1 MTSTTTTTASATA
14 GPATAA
20 TAARRRR
27 VLLRGAAAVTAAAA
41 AGALALTLTGAP
53 ARAAT
58 ATNCQA
64 TPSACGYPDATNTG
78 VPAGTTLTSVPA
90 QATSGPGWAWDAA
103 TQTVNVTTSGTTISG
118 LSITGTLNI
127 TASNVTVKNDQI
139 TASGLYAVSLR
150 HTASVTVE
158 NSDISGQN
166 ATTGRV
172 SYAIDDI
179 YADSTNMTFTRNN
192 IADWRVGI
200 NTTSGKITSN
210 YIHNPGYLPGDHT
223 DGIYDNEGT
232 TPLAITGNTIENTL
246 GQTCDIIL
254 ESAPGVPV
262 GNMTV
267 SGNLLAGGGYSIY
280 AGGAQNDSTNIK
292 ITGNRFGQAYFAK
305 SGQWGPDADYQ
316 PAGTGNTWTGNTW
329 DTTGT
334 TVTP

>member
-1 MTSTTTTTASATA
+1 MTATPATTTT
-14 GPATAA
+14 PAAPT
-20 TAARRRR
+20 RRRR
-27 VLLRGAAAVTAAAA
+27 PVLRTAAALTAAAA
-41 AGALALTLTGAP
+41 AAALGLALTAAPGAH
-53 ARAAT
+53 AAT
-58 ATNCQA
+58 ATGCQA

-78 VPAGTTLTSVPA
+78 VPPGTTLTSVPA

-127 TASNVTVKNDQI
+127 AASNVTVKNDQI
-139 TASGLYAVSLR
+139 TTSSLYAVSLR
-150 HTASVTVE
+150 HTANVTVE
-158 NSDISGQN
+158 NSTISGQN

-172 SYAIDDI
+172 NYAIDDI
-179 YADSTNMTFTRNN
+179 YADSTNMNFTRNN

-200 NTTSGKITSN
+200 NTTSGKITGN
-210 YIHNPGYLPGDHT
+210 YIHDPGFIAGDHT

-254 ESAPGVPV
+254 ESATGVPV

-280 AGGAQNDSTNIK
+280 AGGAQNDSTNVK
-292 ITGNRFGQAYFAK
+292 ITGNRFGQAYYPQ
-305 SGQWGPDADYQ
+305 SGQWGPQADYQ
-316 PAGTGNTWTGNTW
+316 PSGTGNTWTGNTW
-329 DTTGT
+329 DNTAT